1 MLRARRLTSWL
12 KLEKVKKAVKNID
25 GALNNTRE
33 RYFFILK
40 VYLKNY
46 VNIYKILF
54 VFIFYYFIYYFICQ
68 TKAAFW
74 SNLKPLFCPVV
85 D

>member
-12 KLEKVKKAVKNID
+12 KLEKVKKTVKNID

-54 VFIFYYFIYYFICQ
+54 LFILFIILFV
-68 TKAAFW
+68 K
-74 SNLKPLFCPVV
+74 LKQHFGQI
-85 D
+85 